1 MGFTTEAFIRRNTH
15 ELRKKLEELG
25 YRLFGAEL
33 NEDLC
38 IFTEPEYGLYSVE
51 FFSNIPHPDE
61 TDSVDC
67 GTNEELF
74 LAIAALRDDTDDS
87 QWFVYPPENIWF
99 ICDDDDINYAREN
112 IKDSVQAAWFHC
124 SHKATVEEL
133 IEHFKS
139 V

>member
-1 MGFTTEAFIRRNTH
+1 MGFTTPCFIRKNTP

-38 IFTEPEYGLYSVE
+38 IFTGPEYSLYSVE

-67 GTNEELF
+67 RTNEELF
-74 LAIAALRDDTDDS
+74 LAIAALRDDTDKF
-87 QWFVYPPENIWF
+87 QWFTDGNKWILCPEIKFSTYWAYN
-99 ICDDDDINYAREN
+99 DVDINTDT
-112 IKDSVQAAWFHC
+112 I
-124 SHKATVEEL
+124 HKATINEL
-133 IEHFKS
+133 IEHFNKS
-139 V
+139 